1 MRAKV
6 EREECIGD
14 GSCEDIAPDYFR
26 LDDEDL
32 AEVIKN
38 PVAEG
43 DEDLVREAAEACPV
57 EAIVL
62 EDDEGEQ
69 IYP

>member
-6 EREECIGD
+6 DREECIGD
-14 GSCEDIAPDYFR
+14 GSCEDIAPDYFQ

-43 DEDLVREAAEACPV
+43 DEDVARDAAEACPV
-57 EAIVL
+57 EAIIL
-62 EDDEGEQ
+62 EDEGGEQ

>member
-6 EREECIGD
+6 DRQECIGD
-14 GSCEDIAPDYFR
+14 GNCEDIAPDYFQ
-26 LDDEDL
+26 LDEEGL
-32 AEVIKN
+32 ATVIKD
-38 PVAEG
+38 PVAEE

-57 EAIVL
+57 EAISL
-62 EDDEGEQ
+62 QNDEGEQ